1 MTHPPGEGHM
11 SDDVLLRFLDGEVT
25 GEMRKH
31 VRAHLRRCGTCLRRA
46 REIRGLLAET
56 DAILAELGSTPPGS
70 LLPRTLSEVRRRRG
84 RPAARGTA
92 AVRRAAAVLL
102 LLAAG
107 AAFASPLR
115 ARVLDWAEGRLTRA
129 AQLLGIAPAPARPA
143 EGAAPVP
150 PDPGGAASELRFV
163 PEGDGL
169 RIDFAA
175 AQEHGALL
183 VVSAAEGPSAAFRVA
198 DADTARA
205 PVLVLPSEI
214 RVRNAASGRAG
225 YHLSVP
231 RTVDSV
237 AVVVGGGAPV
247 VVHTAGLPPGGRTV
261 PLHGRP

>member
-1 MTHPPGEGHM
+1 M
-11 SDDVLLRFLDGEVT
+11 SDDVLLRYLDGEVT

-56 DAILAELGSTPPGS
+56 DARLAELGSAPPGS

-84 RPAARGTA
+84 RPAGRGVP
-92 AVRRAAAVLL
+92 AVRRAAAILL
-102 LLAAG
+102 LLGAG
-107 AAFASPLR
+107 AVFASPLR
-115 ARVLDWAEGRLTRA
+115 ARVVDWAEGRLTRA
-129 AQLLGIAPAPARPA
+129 AELLGIAPAPARPV

-150 PDPGGAASELRFV
+150 ADPGGAASELRFV
-163 PEGDGL
+163 PEGAGL

-175 AQEHGALL
+175 AQAHGALL
-183 VVSAAEGPSAAFRVA
+183 VSPAEGPSAAFRVA

-247 VVHTAGLPPGGRTV
+247 VVHTAGLPPGGRVV
-261 PLHGRP
+261 PLQGRP